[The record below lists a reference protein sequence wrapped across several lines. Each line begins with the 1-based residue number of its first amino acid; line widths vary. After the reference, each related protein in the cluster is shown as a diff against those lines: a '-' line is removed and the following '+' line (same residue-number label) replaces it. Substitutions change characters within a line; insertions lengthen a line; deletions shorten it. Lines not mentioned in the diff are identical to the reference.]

1 MASKTD
7 QTQILSVTGVANG
20 ASATS
25 SIYNV
30 STAIASEIEVLVSTS
45 SAPDPNQGAN
55 VVIEAYASQDG
66 TNVSAVPF
74 YSTTIYP
81 DTTSYRVVLE
91 LPDADILSMKYYQIK
106 VTNNLVDSG
115 GSGLSADFTVNAI
128 QTTW

>member
-1 MASKTD
+1 MATKTD
-7 QTQILSVTGVANG
+7 QTQILSETGVANG
-20 ASATS
+20 SSVTS
-25 SIYNV
+25 SIYDV
-30 STAIASEIEVLVSTS
+30 TKAIASEIEVLVSTS
-45 SAPDPNQGAN
+45 SAPDPDQGAN

-66 TNVSAVPF
+66 TNVSVVPF

-91 LPDADILSMKYYQIK
+91 LPDADILSMKYYQVK

>member
-1 MASKTD
+1 MATKTG
-7 QTQILSVTGVANG
+7 QTEILSETGVANG
-20 ASATS
+20 SSVTS
-25 SIYNV
+25 SIYDV
-30 STAIASEIEVLVSTS
+30 TKAIASEIEVIVSTS

-66 TNVSAVPF
+66 TNVSVVPF

-81 DTTSYRVVLE
+81 DATSYRVVLE
-91 LPDADILSMKYYQIK
+91 LPDADILSMKYYQVK
-106 VTNNLVDSG
+106 VTNNLVDSD